1 MLQMLWHPIDRLEYM
16 NHLTSF
22 NITTTVKYTENE
34 ILKKTGLSQAAFHRK
49 AIDAFLAGDQKID
62 RRLKIKE
69 ISNPEY
75 VKRSFKELIYLDDER
90 RKLLEPIMERENVG
104 ITVVLFQALYDYCFE
119 MASVLDHDV
128 VKNIIEGNYTL

>member
-1 MLQMLWHPIDRLEYM
+1 MLWHPNDRLEYM

-119 MASVLDHDV
+119 MASVLDYDV

>member
-1 MLQMLWHPIDRLEYM
+1 MLWHPIDRLEYM

-69 ISNPEY
+69 ISNPEH

>member
-1 MLQMLWHPIDRLEYM
+1 MRFWQ
-16 NHLTSF
+16 
-22 NITTTVKYTENE
+22 V
-34 ILKKTGLSQAAFHRK
+34 
-49 AIDAFLAGDQKID
+49 ID

>member
-1 MLQMLWHPIDRLEYM
+1 MLWHPIDRLEYM

-49 AIDAFLAGDQKID
+49 AIDAFLAGDQKINE
-62 RRLKIKE
+62 RFKIKK
-69 ISNPEY
+69 ITDPRY
-75 VKRSFKELIYLDDER
+75 VKRSFKELIYLDDDQKE
-90 RKLLEPIMERENVG
+90 LLKPIMERENVG
-104 ITVVLFQALYDYCFE
+104 ITIVLFQALYDYCYA
-119 MASVLDHDV
+119 MTSVLDEEV